1 MSTETIQYRDA
12 EVTLEAYIAYPESL
26 APAPAVLIAPAW
38 AGRDAFACK
47 KADALAKLGYVG
59 FALDMYGNAK
69 VGKSVEEN
77 SALMSPFMQ
86 DRVLLRQRITAALH
100 TVQNLK
106 QVDKKRIAAMGFCF
120 GGLCALDLA
129 RSGAEIIGVLS
140 FHGLLAAPKDLPNK
154 KMLAKVLALH
164 GYDDPMGPPEQ
175 LLAFAKEMTQA
186 QVDWQIHAY
195 GNTQHAFTNPEAQDE
210 KLGLIFDEVAE
221 KRSWQSMKNFFT
233 EIFA

>member
-1 MSTETIQYRDA
+1 
-12 EVTLEAYIAYPESL
+12 
-26 APAPAVLIAPAW
+26 
-38 AGRDAFACK
+38 
-47 KADALAKLGYVG
+47 
-59 FALDMYGNAK
+59 
-69 VGKSVEEN
+69 
-77 SALMSPFMQ
+77 
-86 DRVLLRQRITAALH
+86 VLLRQRITAALH